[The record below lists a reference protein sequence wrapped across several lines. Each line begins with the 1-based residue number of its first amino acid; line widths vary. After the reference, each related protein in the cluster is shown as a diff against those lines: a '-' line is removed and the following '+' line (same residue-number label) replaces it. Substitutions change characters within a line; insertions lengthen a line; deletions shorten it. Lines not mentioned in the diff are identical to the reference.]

1 MLESP
6 PMKSVI
12 PSSSLRVI
20 GGKWRSRKLK
30 FPALPGLRPTADR
43 IRETLFNWLREDI
56 DCEACLD
63 LFAGSGACGTEA
75 LSRGASRAVFVESH
89 PRAAAAITDNL
100 ELLGA
105 QQAEVICQDAMA
117 WLKAPADRY
126 HNSFGIAF
134 IDPPYALALARPAAI
149 QLENSGVLK
158 APAKVY
164 IESDRPLDPAEFPKN
179 WEVLRHKKAGIVNYY
194 LFLRKAPLS

>member
-89 PRAAAAITDNL
+89 PRAAAA
-100 ELLGA
+100 
-105 QQAEVICQDAMA
+105 MA